1 MKDNIKKILG
11 IGEIKNNKLY
21 YFMKIVLVTI
31 FAGTIFLDSI
41 LTFSGYIADKVT
53 QIYFSKIEIKDVMI
67 FVFTWIISY
76 LIISLIEM
84 ILPKVEKTI
93 ETKKKR
99 KTKNKKIF
107 FIVLILL
114 LICWTPYYL
123 SYFPGGI
130 YSDTINTIQ
139 QMLGQIPIDNHHPI
153 LYALILKVFI
163 TIGMKIQ
170 ESLQLGIELFTV
182 FQVLMMAIT
191 LAYFVYWLYKKKIST
206 KYLVL
211 ITLFF
216 GICRLIPLYAISLWK
231 DTPFCIALF
240 WYILFIAETILQNG
254 KNLEKIRNVLLY
266 VILLI
271 LIAFLRSNGIYI
283 AICTTFILLLI
294 YRKNILKTLK
304 KFTISSI
311 ITIILIWVIQGP
323 IYNYYGLST
332 EFVENLGV
340 PVQQICYVVAKDG
353 KITEEQ
359 KDFINQLCPIDVIK
373 ENYTPCLVDSV
384 KWNPNF
390 SNEFLENNK
399 GEFFKVWFQI
409 FLQNPMDYIK
419 AYLINTIGFW
429 DVRQATMDA
438 YINPE
443 MWNSVEETIGI
454 KQNDYVEIV
463 TGSSIRTIL
472 KPTFSVSSAIYLFMM
487 LLSMLIV
494 IYKKQYKKLVIYL
507 PGFLTWLT
515 IMIAVPLAFSLRY
528 VYILVLMIPFYFIIP
543 FLKIDEDN
551 KEEAKSEQS

>member
-1 MKDNIKKILG
+1 MKNIIKKIIG
-11 IGEIKNNKLY
+11 IGEIKNNNLY
-21 YFMKIVLVTI
+21 YLMKIILVTI

-41 LTFSGYIADKVT
+41 LTFSGSVFDKIDQV
-53 QIYFSKIEIKDVMI
+53 YFSNIEVKNVII
-67 FVFTWIISY
+67 FICTWLVTY
-76 LIISLIEM
+76 LVISLIEM
-84 ILPKVEKTI
+84 ILPKIERTI
-93 ETKKKR
+93 ETKKER
-99 KTKNKKIF
+99 KIKTIKVF
-107 FIVLILL
+107 FIVLIILL
-114 LICWTPYYL
+114 ACWTPYYL

-130 YSDTINTIQ
+130 YSDTTATINQ
-139 QMLGQIPIDNHHPI
+139 ALGAPLNNHNPI
-153 LYALILKVFI
+153 LYALIMKVFI
-163 TIGMKIQ
+163 MLGMKVQ
-170 ESLQLGIELFTV
+170 GSLQLGVELFTV
-182 FQVLMMAIT
+182 FQVLVMAVT

-240 WYILFIAETILQNG
+240 WYILFIAETILQDG
-254 KNLEKIRNVLLY
+254 KNLEKIGNIILY
-266 VILLI
+266 LILLV
-271 LIAFLRSNGIYI
+271 LVAFLRSNGIYI
-283 AICTTFILLLI
+283 AICITFILLLI

-311 ITIILIWVIQGP
+311 ITIMLIWVIQGP
-323 IYNYYGLST
+323 VYKNFGIST

-353 KITEEQ
+353 NITEEQ

-373 ENYTPCLVDSV
+373 ENYTPCIVDSI

-399 GEFFKVWFQI
+399 GEFFKVWFQM

-429 DVRQATMDA
+429 NVKQATLNA
-438 YINPE
+438 YVNPE
-443 MWNSVEETIGI
+443 MWPGVSIE
-454 KQNDYVEIV
+454 QCDYIEKM
-463 TGSSIRTIL
+463 TGSSIRKVL
-472 KPTFSVSSAIYLFMM
+472 KPTFAVSSAIYLFMM
-487 LLSMLIV
+487 LLSMLMV
-494 IYKKQYKKLVIYL
+494 IYRKQYKKLLIYL

-528 VYILVLMIPFYFIIP
+528 VYILVLMIPLYFIIP
-543 FLKIDEDN
+543 FLKIEEDN
-551 KEEAKSEQS
+551 REEKNEQS